1 MIQKP
6 KNKHHAY
13 HVLLA
18 IFSLLAVARKLNEA
32 APKQEE
38 INNLK

>member
-1 MIQKP
+1 MRIMI
-6 KNKHHAY
+6 
-13 HVLLA
+13 LLA